1 MIHFH
6 HPLWL
11 FGLFALLIPIVIH
24 LFNFRRYKTVYF
36 SNVKL
41 LQEIR
46 KKTKR
51 ESQLLHLIVLFLRMI
66 AITFLVLAFAQ
77 PYVPQQDK
85 QTTDGN
91 LVAIYV
97 DNSFSMHSFSK
108 EGNLLEDAV
117 ASAKKIVDAF
127 SFSDDFLLITN
138 DFLGKHSRVFNRDEI
153 VKQLNEIEISP
164 QSRSIE
170 EIIDFKNHLTTLSR
184 KQRQYSYYLSDFQE
198 NRCDLQCIIPQN
210 NENVFLLPFPAEEQ
224 SNVSIDSCWLLSPVF
239 KEGQQA
245 DLNVRIHNYGAND
258 VLKLPLK
265 LYVNEE
271 QKAIASVD
279 IKANS
284 YTDCQL
290 RYMLNS
296 SGIQCAT
303 LTIEDAPIMFDD
315 NFYFTYELLPSTRII
330 AIFEKDNRYLN
341 ALYGQDSLFSYQA
354 MNVNHI
360 NYAAFKEAEL
370 IILDQINS
378 VSSGLAAELKQF
390 VEAGGDLLIFPAL
403 EMELDSWKIFLENS
417 FGSRSFSELNS
428 QEIRMGTVNQES
440 PYFKD
445 AFEKTEALMSYPTIN
460 SYYSLSNSSS
470 SPAVVIMELENKLP
484 LLTVQ
489 SVEKGNLFLST
500 IAMND
505 EYGDAH
511 KHALFFI
518 PLHNIGI
525 KSQKQVK
532 LYHIIGKDNFYHFNK
547 KAQSAEDVFVA
558 KLKNNGSEFIP
569 EQRRVGNETILYFHS
584 QVDKAGFY
592 DIEQGGVVQATI
604 AFNYSRSESNLSYH
618 TEHEL
623 VKFAS
628 QHDKVKVIDAN
639 KKNLTKEISTEISG
653 KSYWRWMLGIAL
665 LAFLTE
671 ILVLRFWGKAHLKK
685 D

>member
-1 MIHFH
+1 
-6 HPLWL
+6 
-11 FGLFALLIPIVIH
+11 
-24 LFNFRRYKTVYF
+24 
-36 SNVKL
+36 
-41 LQEIR
+41 
-46 KKTKR
+46 
-51 ESQLLHLIVLFLRMI
+51 
-66 AITFLVLAFAQ
+66 
-77 PYVPQQDK
+77 
-85 QTTDGN
+85 
-91 LVAIYV
+91 
-97 DNSFSMHSFSK
+97 
-108 EGNLLEDAV
+108 
-117 ASAKKIVDAF
+117 
-127 SFSDDFLLITN
+127 
-138 DFLGKHSRVFNRDEI
+138 
-153 VKQLNEIEISP
+153 
-164 QSRSIE
+164 
-170 EIIDFKNHLTTLSR
+170 
-184 KQRQYSYYLSDFQE
+184 
-198 NRCDLQCIIPQN
+198 
-210 NENVFLLPFPAEEQ
+210 
-224 SNVSIDSCWLLSPVF
+224 
-239 KEGQQA
+239 
-245 DLNVRIHNYGAND
+245 
-258 VLKLPLK
+258 
-265 LYVNEE
+265 
-271 QKAIASVD
+271 
-279 IKANS
+279 
-284 YTDCQL
+284 
-290 RYMLNS
+290 MLNS

-470 SPAVVIMELENKLP
+470 SPAEVIIELENKLP

-569 EQRRVGNETILYFHS
+569 EQRRVGNETMLYFHS
-584 QVDKAGFY
+584 Q
-592 DIEQGGVVQATI
+592 
-604 AFNYSRSESNLSYH
+604 
-618 TEHEL
+618 
-623 VKFAS
+623 
-628 QHDKVKVIDAN
+628 
-639 KKNLTKEISTEISG
+639 
-653 KSYWRWMLGIAL
+653 
-665 LAFLTE
+665 
-671 ILVLRFWGKAHLKK
+671 
-685 D
+685 